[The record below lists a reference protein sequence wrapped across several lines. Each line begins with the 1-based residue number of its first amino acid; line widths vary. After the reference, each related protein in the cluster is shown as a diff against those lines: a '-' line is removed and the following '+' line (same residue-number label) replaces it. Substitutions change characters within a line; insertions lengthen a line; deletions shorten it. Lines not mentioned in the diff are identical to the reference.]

1 MVAQDVNGNVSA
13 SSAQGSGVVA
23 ADATLPRAGFVAP
36 TPASG
41 SLVSTSTLNVSASA
55 VAAGGDHAVA
65 YGFDAAGFRRA
76 RTLDGTTTRYLLGG
90 LLETSASGTISLF
103 DVGGPAG
110 GLGRYTAAPSSAV
123 NPTYMYFSGHGDLAA
138 EADQTGSRTGQ
149 YRFDAFGQPRA
160 TTTIGG
166 PSLFEGFTGAFDK
179 KLDSASG
186 LVEMGARPY
195 DPALGRLYAVDPVD
209 GGSANAYDYA
219 AQDPVNAYDL
229 LGAFVSFWGDGG
241 DINALDECNIVVI
254 RKPSYCRPPLLPPLL
269 AAHPRDPNHQT
280 ARPGPYQ
287 SSNIEDARFLF
298 RVGQG
303 LVGCKVGAAAVR
315 LGLLPNLSKMI
326 PVGKVVTA
334 SFVVGGCSA
343 GFAISFLNPLPPGAP
358 K

>member
-1 MVAQDVNGNVSA
+1 MARPVHRCTHQRPDGLKFLYYDAHGD
-13 SSAQGSGVVA
+13 VA
-23 ADATLPRAGFVAP
+23 AE
-36 TPASG
+36 
-41 SLVSTSTLNVSASA
+41 
-55 VAAGGDHAVA
+55 
-65 YGFDAAGFRRA
+65 
-76 RTLDGTTTRYLLGG
+76 TTTSPTGKTNYSYDPFGAPLQ
-90 LLETSASGTISLF
+90 TP
-103 DVGGPAG
+103 PANATTE
-110 GLGRYTAAPSSAV
+110 RW
-123 NPTYMYFSGHGDLAA
+123 
-138 EADQTGSRTGQ
+138 TGQ
-149 YRFDAFGQPRA
+149 W
-160 TTTIGG
+160 
-166 PSLFEGFTGAFDK
+166 DK
-179 KLDSASG
+179 KLDTTTN
-186 LVEMGARPY
+186 LIEMGARPY

-209 GGSANAYDYA
+209 GGSAHAYAYA